1 MIYEI
6 HRLAQH
12 AAIYS
17 MLHQELLDKALKEAI
32 GTYSW
37 HIDIPD
43 RVLTFTSVD
52 GGGEVTCEGDTLAS
66 VAVHPATLLWGY
78 AKFFAPYVG
87 DNPAARQIRSF
98 GEEYQL
104 ESLTQE
110 EVPYEFDESRNQLDA
125 IVALSHNVGMLAS
138 VVYGPEAY
146 YYTGPTGNAG
156 ARQTYLVRNPS
167 VEIAPVTV
175 RELFPRLARYGI
187 LWSWRILTGHL
198 RGWES
203 YCRPGPCSG
212 SRPPKARYATQS
224 PTTPAIATPRSLPT
238 INTGAWP
245 KFRSLIT
252 SRISFRRRGA
262 R

>member
-17 MLHQELLDKALKEAI
+17 KLHQELFDKAIKEAI

-37 HIDIPD
+37 HIDVPD

-66 VAVHPATLLWGY
+66 VAVRPATLLWGY

-98 GEEYQL
+98 GEEYEL

-110 EVPYEFDESRNQLDA
+110 EIPYEFDESQNQLDA
-125 IVALSHNVGMLAS
+125 IVALSHEVGMVANII
-138 VVYGPEAY
+138 YGPEVY

-167 VEIAPVTV
+167 VDIPPVTV
-175 RELFPRLARYGI
+175 RELFPRLARYI
-187 LWSWRILTGHL
+187 VELEDIDWSFEGLGKLLPSWSVQREQTPEGPVRYTITDHTGDN
-198 RGWES
+198 
-203 YCRPGPCSG
+203 C
-212 SRPPKARYATQS
+212 AA
-224 PTTPAIATPRSLPT
+224 
-238 INTGAWP
+238 
-245 KFRSLIT
+245 LIT
-252 SRISFRRRGA
+252 YDKYGRVAEVSLSNNFQD
-262 R
+262 